1 MLLPKLDPLL
11 TPTKKPSKATRYK
24 AYSVFR
30 WQ

>member
-11 TPTKKPSKATRYK
+11 TPTKKPAEAARYK
-24 AYSVFR
+24 AYSVFG